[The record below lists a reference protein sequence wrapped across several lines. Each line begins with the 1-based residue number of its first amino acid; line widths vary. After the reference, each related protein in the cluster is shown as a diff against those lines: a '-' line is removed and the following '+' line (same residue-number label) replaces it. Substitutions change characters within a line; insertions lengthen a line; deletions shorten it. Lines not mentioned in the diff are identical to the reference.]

1 MAEASNGWD
10 IWYSHW
16 DQVQA
21 TQESGNALDIV
32 PYHALVKWGK
42 VLQQQVTLDDHWI
55 GYSHPEPMSLEDGMS
70 IAFVLYDAGVDVD
83 ALIEM
88 LESFQPIDAPA
99 ALGIPLCWLTE
110 PMDHVQD
117 LLGMIANSSQ
127 FDPEVF
133 DQVQQSVEA
142 FGGELPVGTE
152 EMLDLIRAMV
162 TSAASW
168 LLEIN
173 KLLGDGG
180 NQALRAWWQG
190 RLIILLREASSP
202 RRKRGRRKRQPTQ
215 ADVPSAFQ
223 DLIQSL
229 GLLGPD
235 DTIPE
240 GPGGQAH

>member
-1 MAEASNGWD
+1 MAETPNGWD

-16 DQVQA
+16 DQTQA
-21 TQESGNALDIV
+21 TQESGDVLDIV
-32 PYHALVKWGK
+32 PYHALVRWGK

-83 ALIEM
+83 TLIEM
-88 LESFQPIDAPA
+88 LESFQPIDAPV

-110 PMDHVQD
+110 PMDHIQD
-117 LLGMIANSSQ
+117 LLGMIVDASQ
-127 FDPEVF
+127 IDPEVF

-162 TSAASW
+162 ISAASW
-168 LLEIN
+168 LLEMN
-173 KLLGDGG
+173 KILGDDG

-190 RLIILLREASSP
+190 RLIILLREALAP
-202 RRKRGRRKRQPTQ
+202 RRKRGRRKRQPAQ

-235 DTIPE
+235 DASPNPDE
-240 GPGGQAH
+240 PGD